1 MRALQ
6 ILKPAGRPGKAT
18 DFLDLAAAREVWQIR
33 ASPCDR
39 RLQQFPGRLCRCW
52 VAVKDSWAEAM
63 CLRLLPDSIV
73 TTAKKVPISVLCH
86 PLGTRQMGFPRPARP
101 LRLAGRINMQ
111 HEARHLG
118 PVRALGVG
126 VQEA

>member
-1 MRALQ
+1 VIAGCNNLQ
-6 ILKPAGRPGKAT
+6 VGYAVAGWPLKIPG
-18 DFLDLAAAREVWQIR
+18 
-33 ASPCDR
+33 P
-39 RLQQFPGRLCRCW
+39 
-52 VAVKDSWAEAM
+52 EAM

-73 TTAKKVPISVLCH
+73 TTAKKVPISVVCH

-118 PVRALGVG
+118 PVRTVGVG